1 MTNRRLPPRWLRG
14 LLLAALTGFAALN
27 LLAWHQAG
35 CFLRYVEAGDRTA
48 PPEHLQGLRKLG
60 VLLTGV
66 RMTRPRNTVAP
77 AATTP
82 PARVQ
87 RLASGDGE
95 IEVWWLDH
103 PQPRGTVLILPGY
116 AEAKTDLLDDA
127 YAWRDLG
134 FSAGL
139 VDFRGAG
146 AASGAELSLGY
157 REAEDVQVAAA
168 AWVAAGQPGGR
179 LLLYGHSMGGAAAL
193 RAVADLGVPADG
205 VIAVS
210 VFDRMR
216 NAVRERF
223 RALGVPAWPAGD
235 LLVFWAGVRRGFN
248 GFALN
253 PADFAARSTA
263 PLLILHGDADPR
275 APLDQAT
282 AIAQRAAGPVQTM
295 IFPGAGHISL
305 IAHDPARWQA
315 AVQAWLNTLPP
326 TP

>member
-1 MTNRRLPPRWLRG
+1 MRIRRRLLLYLP
-14 LLLAALTGFAALN
+14 LLAFAALN

-35 CFLRYVEAGDRTA
+35 CFLRYVDAGDRTA

-77 AATTP
+77 TATTP

-87 RLASGDGE
+87 RIGSGDGE

-103 PQPRGTVLILPGY
+103 PQPRGMVLVLPGY
-116 AEAKTDLLDDA
+116 AEAKTFLLDDA
-127 YAWRDLG
+127 AAWRDLG
-134 FSAGL
+134 FSTGL

-146 AASGAELSLGY
+146 AASGTELSLGF
-157 REAEDVQVAAA
+157 REAEDVQAAAA
-168 AWVAAGQPGGR
+168 AWIAAGRPGGR

-193 RAVADLGVPADG
+193 RAVAELGVPADG

-275 APLDQAT
+275 APLAQAT
-282 AIAQRAAGPVQTM
+282 AIASRAAGPVQTM

-305 IAHDPARWQA
+305 IAHDPTRWHA
-315 AVQAWLNTLPP
+315 AVQTWLTTLPP
-326 TP
+326 PR